1 MRDNQ
6 CAAKW
11 HLAPLAL
18 FCMPCLTAS
27 REGVRE
33 FGCRRNAARAGALA
47 FRPIAVNGLQG
58 RSKSASTGEG
68 TCPRSPFYHLEVHG
82 TQAVGHGTPHRLFC
96 RRTVAPNA
104 IKAEAS
110 ACATLRANGTA
121 PASGYRGPRPC
132 PVRRCASCSKVRRGF
147 EKCAS
152 WKTPRIPSKMRTLFQ
167 GAHEKLRIFE
177 RSTVRARARVLGG
190 KAEVS
195 LAAAR
200 LTRSVWE
207 SCVPSGLTEL
217 IDSFASPYK
226 IRGFALL
233 GGESRFGRGRS

>member
-6 CAAKW
+6 CAAKR

-33 FGCRRNAARAGALA
+33 FGCRRNVARAGALA
-47 FRPIAVNGLQG
+47 FRPIVVNGRQG

-68 TCPRSPFYHLEVHG
+68 TCPRSPFYHVEVHG
-82 TQAVGHGTPHRLFC
+82 TQAVGHGTPHRLFR

-121 PASGYRGPRPC
+121 PASGYPRATALP
-132 PVRRCASCSKVRRGF
+132 CSKVRKLFEGAQGF
-147 EKCAS
+147 RKV
-152 WKTPRIPSKMRTLFQ
+152 RILENP
-167 GAHEKLRIFE
+167 E
-177 RSTVRARARVLGG
+177 
-190 KAEVS
+190 
-195 LAAAR
+195 
-200 LTRSVWE
+200 
-207 SCVPSGLTEL
+207 
-217 IDSFASPYK
+217 DSFEDAHPFSRCARKTAHLRAEYGAGPSTGP
-226 IRGFALL
+226 R
-233 GGESRFGRGRS
+233 GESRGQSGCRPAYEVCLGIVRSERVNGAD